1 MLICFII
8 QTLSN
13 AFSKKLKQLL
23 GLELMS
29 CVLATRLCL
38 EKRLLKI
45 KKAEKPSP
53 DTGFCTESSHQC
65 QTSKQIFNRNFSKK
79 IEKICNL

>member
-23 GLELMS
+23 GLQLMS
-29 CVLATRLCL
+29 CALATRLCL

-45 KKAEKPSP
+45 KKLKSL
-53 DTGFCTESSHQC
+53 HQI
-65 QTSKQIFNRNFSKK
+65 QVSAQKAPTNVKQASK
-79 IEKICNL
+79 